1 MRKNFA
7 ARLTALT
14 MGGILMLSALAGC
27 GSSGSGGGASEAAA
41 PAQAESGTEAKAESG
56 GGSEEEVTLNFYAW
70 LDEEGIFTKLV
81 EAYKQEH
88 PNVTVNLNF
97 VASADY
103 ETKLITAFSG
113 GAEIDCFAVASPPSL
128 AAYVA
133 KNQVY
138 ELDDLIAANNTDI
151 TGAQATID
159 ATKIDGKIYS
169 LPYKTSSWFV
179 VYNKDVFDAAG
190 EPYPDGDWTWEEY
203 AEVAA
208 RLTSGEGADKVYG
221 SLNFQPT
228 SM

>member
-1 MRKNFA
+1 
-7 ARLTALT
+7 
-14 MGGILMLSALAGC
+14 MLFRS
-27 GSSGSGGGASEAAA
+27 
-41 PAQAESGTEAKAESG
+41 
-56 GGSEEEVTLNFYAW
+56 
-70 LDEEGIFTKLV
+70 
-81 EAYKQEH
+81 
-88 PNVTVNLNF
+88 
-97 VASADY
+97 
-103 ETKLITAFSG
+103 
-113 GAEIDCFAVASPPSL
+113 
-128 AAYVA
+128 
-133 KNQVY
+133 VY

-228 SM
+228 SMWWRVPANTKGAINPLEEELPVSQNHVPAKEHTLSTIAAWLQMHVEKLPNIQLYWYGSAAQSMRYIGATCGLQIPDS